1 MDQLIDFV
9 LKMSRSTLEK
19 ILAGLYAD
27 LGIFAHDGYTLLKT
41 ELMIE
46 MIEKILE

>member
-1 MDQLIDFV
+1 MAELIDFV
-9 LKMSRSTLEK
+9 LKLGRGTLEK

-27 LGIFAHDGYTLLKT
+27 LEIFSTSAYMAYRT

-46 MIEKILE
+46 MIEKILK